1 MSTVRVC
8 ERRSYKSDM
17 ICKNKQANDK
27 VYNKR
32 GTTQKN
38 RVQIYK
44 KTYKPRMAEMKANEV
59 QMRARVISL
68 GMCSRIMDTRVMN
81 MNMNSIDV
89 AVRFLHVDYVSPA
102 SVMYDRMIASPTAMN
117 N

>member
-1 MSTVRVC
+1 MGPCSHTITIVVGSTGH
-8 ERRSYKSDM
+8 
-17 ICKNKQANDK
+17 NKPIN
-27 VYNKR
+27 
-32 GTTQKN
+32 
-38 RVQIYK
+38 K

-68 GMCSRIMDTRVMN
+68 GMCSRIMDTRVIN

-89 AVRFLHVDYVSPA
+89 AVRFFHVDYVSPA
-102 SVMYDRMIASPTAMN
+102 SVMYDRMIASPTAVN